1 MPPITRGN
9 ADSPGAAY
17 SDEEN
22 HGSEGSAI
30 ISPALEWIGE
40 FEPESAG
47 NIISFQM
54 VIIAPLARLA
64 HWARRRN
71 LIALTSEWKIAEARN
86 PQGGEMKGK
95 VALEEHVSDSAGR
108 IHNGTST
115 VSPPRNARLCQ
126 FAGGFSAPSMNKY
139 STDPFVAP
147 RRRFM
152 PHLTPLRVKWL
163 QGDSIGMTRVV
174 LIYVIIRDRAK

>member
-1 MPPITRGN
+1 MATERFVPQPGDVELAANGGAKQIFIIQVEQVDTRSSGDLPVPRSSGWKPP
-9 ADSPGAAY
+9 AVLAAY

-22 HGSEGSAI
+22 HRSEGSAI

-54 VIIAPLARLA
+54 VTIAPLARLA

-86 PQGGEMKGK
+86 P
-95 VALEEHVSDSAGR
+95 HCSAGR
-108 IHNGTST
+108 LYYAFWALAPIGCCGSRRDVLPRGSASKKAGSLT
-115 VSPPRNARLCQ
+115 V
-126 FAGGFSAPSMNKY
+126 
-139 STDPFVAP
+139 V
-147 RRRFM
+147 
-152 PHLTPLRVKWL
+152 
-163 QGDSIGMTRVV
+163 SIGE
-174 LIYVIIRDRAK
+174 